1 MNFDLLVPRSGFW
14 RPTPAGKSPLT
25 VVSCAR
31 QPFKPQQMLVPSAK
45 AFVGTFR
52 HFSDSLM
59 HTHRSFTIYGLQV
72 TPSVL
77 VSLLMDMIFWGLLCT
92 ESRRGKCANMCQRSP
107 RKSIMI
113 VRRFWHFYT
122 FLMNDC
128 LGCFQPS
135 QCTLQVSVSMTNAL
149 GVNLQSFTPNR
160 DIVNVIFPQAGM
172 QVSAQHRRWLSECLP
187 PRNILTWTPLYSRH
201 VFKFVQSIQQDS
213 DFIRRS
219 WQKTN
224 EWMWGLLSA
233 DSR

>member
-1 MNFDLLVPRSGFW
+1 
-14 RPTPAGKSPLT
+14 
-25 VVSCAR
+25 
-31 QPFKPQQMLVPSAK
+31 
-45 AFVGTFR
+45 
-52 HFSDSLM
+52 
-59 HTHRSFTIYGLQV
+59 
-72 TPSVL
+72 
-77 VSLLMDMIFWGLLCT
+77 
-92 ESRRGKCANMCQRSP
+92 
-107 RKSIMI
+107 
-113 VRRFWHFYT
+113 
-122 FLMNDC
+122 MNDC

-233 DSR
+233 DSRGNAFSECITIITFVAR